1 MRLPRA
7 RALETLMMMLCLW
20 GLGRFANEAWPD
32 GEAPIS
38 QFRPDSGIALPD
50 IPTVSRNIES
60 DDRPRTRIDRQGPS
74 TPEIQ
79 PRPDATLPKPLWND
93 ASTAPSQMPE
103 AGPIGLFM
111 PHFETR
117 ASDKPVLGSFWLLA
131 RTATGAAASG
141 ARGELGGSQIG
152 ARLRLPLLGQGLAAH
167 LRASSSLHLSR
178 GKEVAL
184 GLSWRPLRSVAA
196 EIIVE
201 QRLGLDA
208 QGRSDPAILLA
219 AGMNDTLI
227 GSGLI
232 AEGYGQIGVV
242 GHPKLDA
249 FGDGRLTLTTHIHPK
264 TRLGG
269 GFWAGAQPDVSRL
282 DIGPTLLVSEGHWRA
297 TLDWRIRIG
306 GAARPTSG
314 PSITLGRNF

>member
-7 RALETLMMMLCLW
+7 RALETLMMILCLW

-38 QFRPDSGIALPD
+38 QFKPEPRIALHD
-50 IPTVSRNIES
+50 IPTVSRDIERDNTS
-60 DDRPRTRIDRQGPS
+60 STRIDRHPRRM
-74 TPEIQ
+74 PETQ
-79 PRPDATLPKPLWND
+79 PRPNAILPQHLMNN
-93 ASTAPSQMPE
+93 ASTTPNQMPE
-103 AGPIGLFM
+103 TDPNRLITPL
-111 PHFETR
+111 FETR

-131 RTATGAAASG
+131 RTATRAPASA
-141 ARGELGGSQIG
+141 ARGELGGSQMG
-152 ARLRLPLLGQGLAAH
+152 ARLRLPLLRQGLAAH
-167 LRASSSLHLSR
+167 LRASSSLNLSR

-184 GLSWRPLRSVAA
+184 GLSWRPLRRAAA

-201 QRLGLDA
+201 QRLRLDA
-208 QGRSDPAILLA
+208 FGRTDPTILLA
-219 AGMNDTLI
+219 AGMNDTPV

-242 GHPKLDA
+242 GQHKRDA
-249 FGDGRLTLTTHIHPK
+249 FGDGQLTLTTHIHRM

-269 GFWAGAQPDVSRL
+269 GIWAGAQPDASRI
-282 DIGPTLLVSEGHWRA
+282 DIGPTLLVPAGHWRA
-297 TLDWRIRIG
+297 TLDWRVRIAG
-306 GAARPTSG
+306 GARPSSG

>member
-7 RALETLMMMLCLW
+7 RALETLTMLLCLW
-20 GLGRFANEAWPD
+20 GLGRFASEAWPD
-32 GEAPIS
+32 GETPIS
-38 QFRPDSGIALPD
+38 QFRPGPGIALHD
-50 IPTVSRNIES
+50 IPTVSRHIES
-60 DDRPRTRIDRQGPS
+60 DDRPSTRIDPQA
-74 TPEIQ
+74 
-79 PRPDATLPKPLWND
+79 PRMSEAQHMSDATLSQPLWD
-93 ASTAPSQMPE
+93 EASTAPTQMPE
-103 AGPIGLFM
+103 AGPIGLLT

-131 RTATGAAASG
+131 RTATGAPASA
-141 ARGELGGSQIG
+141 ARGELGGSQMG

-167 LRASSSLHLSR
+167 LRASSSLNLSR
-178 GKEVAL
+178 DKEVAL
-184 GLSWRPLRSVAA
+184 GLSWRPLRRVAA
-196 EIIVE
+196 EIIIE

-219 AGMNDTLI
+219 AGMNDTPI

-232 AEGYGQIGVV
+232 AEGYGQIGMV

-249 FGDGRLTLTTHIHPK
+249 YGDGRLTLTTHIHPQ

-269 GFWAGAQPDVSRL
+269 GIWAGAQPDASRV
-282 DIGPTLLVSEGHWRA
+282 DIGPTLLVPAGYWRA
-297 TLDWRIRIG
+297 TLDWRIRVAG
-306 GAARPTSG
+306 GARPASG

>member
-1 MRLPRA
+1 
-7 RALETLMMMLCLW
+7 
-20 GLGRFANEAWPD
+20 
-32 GEAPIS
+32 
-38 QFRPDSGIALPD
+38 
-50 IPTVSRNIES
+50 
-60 DDRPRTRIDRQGPS
+60 
-74 TPEIQ
+74 
-79 PRPDATLPKPLWND
+79 
-93 ASTAPSQMPE
+93 
-103 AGPIGLFM
+103 LFTH
-111 PHFETR
+111 HFETR
-117 ASDKPVLGSFWLLA
+117 ASGKPVLGSLWLLA
-131 RTATGAAASG
+131 RTGTGAPTSAGHS
-141 ARGELGGSQIG
+141 ELGGSQMG

-167 LRASSSLHLSR
+167 LRASSSLNLSR

-184 GLSWRPLRSVAA
+184 GLSWLPFRRVAA
-196 EIIVE
+196 EIIAE

-219 AGMNDTLI
+219 AGMNDTPV

-242 GHPKLDA
+242 GLPKLDA

-269 GFWAGAQPDVSRL
+269 GIWAGAQPDVSRL

-297 TLDWRIRIG
+297 TLDWRIRIAG
-306 GAARPTSG
+306 SARPASG